1 MIAVALAE
9 RGLVPEALVRFGIRR
24 KLQNVLDRLY
34 GDGLRDGE
42 GTARFAQ
49 ELACGPDALEQ
60 DRVNRQHYELP
71 PEFFAAFL
79 GKWRKY
85 SCCYWPQ
92 GVTDLDDAEE
102 AMLELTAARA
112 GIKPGQSVLD
122 LGCGWGSFSL
132 WAAERFPGITVHALS
147 NSTAQV
153 EHIRRQAF
161 LRDLP
166 NLTAGT
172 ADVTSYETLKRFD
185 RVVSVEM
192 VEHIRNWRN
201 LLERVST
208 WLNPGGKCLLHFFC
222 HKERPYLFSDE
233 DPADW
238 MGYHFFAGGMMP
250 SFDLP
255 MYFNKV
261 LEAEAS
267 WTVNGSHYVLT
278 LEAWLRRL
286 EQKRHETRH
295 ILEKTYGVS
304 WRIWENRWR
313 IFLMA
318 CSELFAT
325 SGGNEWFVAHY
336 LLKKGR
342 FDR

>member
-24 KLQNVLDRLY
+24 RLRNVRDRLY
-34 GDGLRDGE
+34 GDGLRDGN
-42 GTARFAQ
+42 GAARFAQ
-49 ELACGPDALEQ
+49 QLARGPAALEQ

-85 SCCYWPQ
+85 SCCYWPK
-92 GVTDLDDAEE
+92 GVTDLDEAEE

-112 GIKPGQSVLD
+112 GIEPGQSVLD

-132 WAAERFPGITVHALS
+132 WAAERFPDITVHALS
-147 NSTAQV
+147 NSTAQI
-153 EHIRRQAF
+153 EHIRRQGF
-161 LRDLP
+161 LRGLP
-166 NLTAGT
+166 NLAAET
-172 ADVTSYETLKRFD
+172 ADVTCYETSKRFD

-192 VEHIRNWRN
+192 VEHIRNWRD
-201 LLERVST
+201 LMKRVSS
-208 WLNPGGKCLLHFFC
+208 WLNPGGKCFLHFFC
-222 HKERPYLFSDE
+222 HKEWPYLFSDE

-255 MYFNKV
+255 VYFNEA

-267 WTVNGSHYVLT
+267 WAVNGSHYVLT

-286 EQKRHETRH
+286 EHNRHEARQ
-295 ILEKTYGVS
+295 ILEKTYGSS
-304 WRIWENRWR
+304 WRVWENRWR

-325 SGGNEWFVAHY
+325 SGGDEWFVAHY

-342 FDR
+342 FD

>member
-1 MIAVALAE
+1 MIGVALAE

-24 KLQNVLDRLY
+24 RLRNLLNGLY
-34 GDGLRDGE
+34 GNGLSDNVGA
-42 GTARFAQ
+42 ARFAL
-49 ELACGPDALEQ
+49 ELAFGPAALRQ

-85 SCCYWPQ
+85 SCCYWPRD
-92 GVTDLDDAEE
+92 VVNLDEAEE

-112 GIKPGQSVLD
+112 GIKPGQSVMD

-132 WAAERFPGITVHALS
+132 WAAERFPDIMVHALS
-147 NSTAQV
+147 NSTAQI
-153 EHIRRQAF
+153 EHIRREAF
-161 LRDLP
+161 LRDLA
-166 NLTAGT
+166 NLTAET
-172 ADVTSYETLKRFD
+172 ADVACYETEKRFD
-185 RVVSVEM
+185 RVVSIEM
-192 VEHIRNWRN
+192 VEHIRNWRD
-201 LLERVST
+201 LLRRVST
-208 WLNPGGKCLLHFFC
+208 WLNPGGKCFLHFFC
-222 HKERPYLFSDE
+222 HKERPYLFLDE

-255 MYFNKV
+255 LHFQEA
-261 LEAEAS
+261 LEVEKS
-267 WTVNGSHYVLT
+267 WEVGGGHYVRT
-278 LEAWLRRL
+278 LEAWLARMKRNREDIRPLL
-286 EQKRHETRH
+286 EE
-295 ILEKTYGVS
+295 IYGPR
-304 WRIWENRWR
+304 WRVWENRWR

-325 SGGNEWFVAHY
+325 SGGAEWFVAHY

-342 FDR
+342 FDL